1 MIETVVIA
9 IGLVLVILLIIVL
22 VFMLRQQTSITT
34 FQSQLLYIQES
45 FLKETQSIK
54 TSQLMQT
61 NQWQEEMHHTFATH
75 VNPLH
80 QSLHSVSSMMGE
92 LHQMNQSVSQLKQVL
107 SSEKSKGLLG
117 EVSLQSILSSL
128 LPSNAYTLQA
138 NHPSFDNNK
147 VDALIRLSA
156 GDKPILVPI
165 DAKVP
170 LQDYEAYVNDP
181 TPEHW
186 NSFIKAVKTQ
196 AKSIRQ
202 KYIRPPYTSEFALMY
217 IPFESLVH
225 DLYQDNH
232 ILHTIFEETKVY
244 VVSPMTLHAFIN
256 VLMMSFK
263 HHDIVAKSQIIIEH
277 MSELTQHVN
286 KSETLLDSIIKKQN
300 DVHQSILTL
309 SLHLKHI
316 QSNIKGLEMSKNIP
330 NDDEVISELTDR

>member
-1 MIETVVIA
+1 MIETGIIT
-9 IGLVLVILLIIVL
+9 IGVVLVILLVVIL
-22 VFMLRQQTSITT
+22 VFMLRQQTSIAT

-80 QSLHSVSSMMGE
+80 QSLHSVSNMMGE
-92 LHQMNQSVSQLKQVL
+92 LHQMNQSVAQLKQVL

-138 NHPSFDNNK
+138 NHPSFENNK
-147 VDALIRLSA
+147 VDALIHLSA
-156 GDKPILVPI
+156 GDKPILIPI

-170 LQDYEAYVNDP
+170 LQDYEVYVNDP

-186 NSFIKAVKTQ
+186 NNFIKAIKTQ

-232 ILHTIFEETKVY
+232 ILHTIFQETSVY

-256 VLMMSFK
+256 VLMMSYK
-263 HHDIVAKSQIIIEH
+263 HHDIVAKSQIIIQH
-277 MSELTQHVN
+277 MSELTQYVS
-286 KSETLLDSIIKKQN
+286 KSEGLVDSILKKQS
-300 DVHQSILTL
+300 DIHQSMLSL

-316 QSNIKGLEMSKNIP
+316 QNNMHGLEMSKKTPINNAETCEPTI
-330 NDDEVISELTDR
+330 E

>member
-1 MIETVVIA
+1 MIE
-9 IGLVLVILLIIVL
+9 IGLIILGSVLVILLIIIL
-22 VFMLRQQTSITT
+22 VFMLRQQSSIAT

-80 QSLHSVSSMMGE
+80 QSLHSVSTMMGE
-92 LHQMNQSVSQLKQVL
+92 LHQMNHSISQLKQVL

-117 EVSLQSILSSL
+117 EVSLHSILSSL

-138 NHPSFDNNK
+138 NHPSFENNK
-147 VDALIRLSA
+147 VDALIQLSA
-156 GDKPILVPI
+156 GDKPVLIPI

-170 LQDYEAYVNDP
+170 LQDYEVYINNP

-186 NSFIKAVKTQ
+186 NSFIKAIKTQ

-232 ILHTIFEETKVY
+232 ILHTIFQETNVY

-256 VLMMSFK
+256 VLMMSYK
-263 HHDIVAKSQIIIEH
+263 HHDIVAQSQLIIQH
-277 MSELTQHVN
+277 MSELSKHVS
-286 KSETLLDSIIKKQN
+286 KSEDLVDSIIKKHN
-300 DVHQSILTL
+300 DIHQSMQSL

-316 QSNIKGLEMSKNIP
+316 QTNMKGLEMSKNIP
-330 NDDEVISELTDR
+330 NEESSV